1 VISNGNAESGNS
13 NNVNASNN
21 GSNNNGNLTGNRK
34 RDFQKRKS
42 GDQEQ
47 YSNRDGS
54 RGKYLNK
61 SNNTSGASR
70 ENNFQKDS
78 SYQKSSYA
86 NKDNGVRH
94 GYNNS
99 SSKGSGRV
107 KSEETI
113 EDIRTDI
120 ARIEKEIELELKEI
134 RSLRL
139 GV

>member
-1 VISNGNAESGNS
+1 VINNSNAETGNS
-13 NNVNASNN
+13 NNVNANNTSSNN
-21 GSNNNGNLTGNRK
+21 SGNLTGSRK

-47 YSNRDGS
+47 FSNKDSS

-61 SNNTSGASR
+61 SNSTGGSSR
-70 ENNFQKDS
+70 DNNFQKDS
-78 SYQKSSYA
+78 SYQRSSYA
-86 NKDNGVRH
+86 NRESGVRH

-99 SSKGSGRV
+99 SSKGNSRV